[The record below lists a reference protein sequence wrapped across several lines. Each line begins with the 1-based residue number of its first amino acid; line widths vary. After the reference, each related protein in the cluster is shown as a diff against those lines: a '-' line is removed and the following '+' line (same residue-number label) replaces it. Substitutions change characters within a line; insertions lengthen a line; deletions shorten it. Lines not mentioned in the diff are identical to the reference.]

1 LDFCNSENRSH
12 IVETEKQ
19 LLDTGL
25 SKEFEEDLN
34 MAIGKDDI
42 EDGNEKHD
50 EQNSVDDN
58 EDSEQDSENESLSSN
73 ENVIQIDSG
82 EISSEETNT
91 INIKSKKYVSNE
103 KEETVN
109 EESSHSNTSEQSD
122 GEISSEEIDTI
133 NIKSKKYTS
142 NEEEETVNEESSHNN
157 ISDDNE
163 DLWEDIYG
171 RQRDKKG
178 NIVLKK
184 YVPPAVRI
192 ASNNISSDSEKIS
205 RLKKQMKGILNR
217 LAEQNMH
224 TIANQVINMYML
236 FSQI

>member
-42 EDGNEKHD
+42 EDGNEKRD
-50 EQNSVDDN
+50 EQDSVDDN
-58 EDSEQDSENESLSSN
+58 EDSEQDSENESLLSN
-73 ENVIQIDSG
+73 ENVIQVDSG

-163 DLWEDIYG
+163 NLWEDIYG